1 MENYMKELNKSIDK
15 HIKMLNFMLSYKD
28 ADDVCSITQNEI
40 AEYLGVGRTTVKNMI
55 DRLNTIDDC
64 VEKVGKSKYK
74 VHYVELRERG
84 IFKEI
89 LRCLPQFLLWILDG
103 TSEKINYI
111 EKAKRLNTTVKVVS
125 IIEGYIVY
133 EYNHSE
139 VDPHN

>member
-1 MENYMKELNKSIDK
+1 MENYMKELNKSIDR
-15 HIKMLNFMLSYKD
+15 HIKMLNFMLAHKD
-28 ADDVCSITQNEI
+28 KDNICTITQGEI

-55 DRLNTIDDC
+55 DRLNTIDVC
-64 VEKVGKSKYK
+64 VEKVGRSKYK
-74 VHYVELRERG
+74 IHYVELRERG

-133 EYNHSE
+133 EYNHSK